1 MALGA
6 THDPECA
13 YSAGKA
19 TGETL
24 SFFGIYMNYAPVC
37 NINSEPLN
45 PVVGVRSPGDDPEF
59 VGRFASATARGL
71 REQNVVPD
79 RKSVV

>member
-1 MALGA
+1 MTLALQNEAKLAGHERPLLIGIDQENGLVTRISPPIAAQVPGPMALGA

-24 SFFGIYMNYAPVC
+24 SFRTL
-37 NINSEPLN
+37 EPSYWCTQ
-45 PVVGVRSPGDDPEF
+45 PWR
-59 VGRFASATARGL
+59 
-71 REQNVVPD
+71 
-79 RKSVV
+79 